1 MFETSPTN
9 LKAFLLIGE
18 TSLNQK
24 SRVNEQL
31 ETEGILMLTLY
42 YMGSNFTYF
51 TWGGGAD
58 SAPTSKMVLSGCF
71 WLKSTIVTKRV
82 DKFWAMK

>member
-51 TWGGGAD
+51 TWGGAD
-58 SAPTSKMVLSGCF
+58 SAPPP
-71 WLKSTIVTKRV
+71 LKW
-82 DKFWAMK
+82 F